1 MRVVSLLPSATELC
15 YAVGVAPV
23 GVSHSCDY
31 PPAARDVPAVTSTS
45 VAYGDDRT
53 AAEIDDQMQATDGS
67 VYELDA
73 ELLAALDPDVV
84 VTQATCDV
92 CAVDETDVRA
102 VLADRAI
109 DAEVVTL
116 DPDSLSAVLDDVERV
131 GRALDRAEAA
141 GAVAASL
148 RDRVRAIESRA
159 RPGTEGVAPRVAVL
173 DWTDPVMVAGHWI
186 PGMVDRVGGRY
197 GLADPGVPSR
207 PVEWA
212 DVRAYDP
219 EVFLVAP
226 CGFTL
231 DRAATA
237 VDTLR
242 DRPGFSDLAAVRR
255 DRVYALDGRGH
266 VNRPGPRLV
275 DTLAAMAACLHPER
289 LDADPSVVRHLTP
302 VPPA

>member
-15 YAVGVAPV
+15 YAVGVEPV

-31 PPAARDVPAVTSTS
+31 PPAARDLPTLTSTT

-53 AAEIDDQMQATDGS
+53 AAEIDEEVQATEGS
-67 VYELDA
+67 AYELDA
-73 ELLAALDPDVV
+73 EMLASLDPDVV

-92 CAVDETDVRA
+92 CAVDETDVRVA
-102 VLADRAI
+102 LADRSI
-109 DAEVVTL
+109 DAAVVTL
-116 DPDSLSAVLDDVERV
+116 DPDSLAAVLEDVERV
-131 GRALDRAEAA
+131 GRAVGRADAA

-148 RDRVRAIESRA
+148 RDRVDAIESRA
-159 RPGTEGVAPRVAVL
+159 GSRVTESPRVAVL

-197 GLADPGVPSR
+197 GLADPGDPSR
-207 PVEWA
+207 PFEWD

-219 EVFLVAP
+219 EVLLVAP

-231 DRAATA
+231 DRAAAA
-237 VDTLR
+237 VDALR
-242 DRPGFSDLAAVRR
+242 DRPGFADLAAVRR

-275 DTLAAMAACLHPER
+275 DTLAAMAACLHPGR
-289 LDADPSVVRHLTP
+289 FDTDPSVVRHLP
-302 VPPA
+302 RVRPA